1 MKKILLSALVLGLV
15 SFAGAD
21 LKAQSNSGNNGNA
34 FFVGCEVDSE
44 PFFLIA
50 ANDQWYRQYLIS
62 FCQEAGGTSRVY
74 SSTSL
79 KKAQEVLIRKHRL
92 SLEKQRREEEREDR
106 KNGN

>member
-15 SFAGAD
+15 SFASSD

-34 FFVGCEVDSE
+34 FYVGCEVDNE
-44 PFFLIA
+44 PFFLIQ
-50 ANDQWYRQYLIS
+50 ANDQSYRQYLIS
-62 FCQEAGGTSRVY
+62 FWREAGGTSRIY

-79 KKAQEVLIRKHRL
+79 KKAQEVLSRKYL
-92 SLEKQRREEEREDR
+92 LALEKQRREEERENR